1 MKKVVKGVGE
11 RLRKLRTEFLGM
23 TQKELA
29 QVLGVKQNTISQ
41 WEKEERDIPTAVYE
55 TLATEFNVNINWLLT
70 GSGEPFLTPSAEPV
84 KKKTLTK
91 V

>member
-1 MKKVVKGVGE
+1 MKKVVKGVGA
-11 RLRKLRTEFLGM
+11 RLRKLRVELLEM

-29 QVLGVKQNTISQ
+29 QALGVKQNTISQ

-55 TLATEFNVNINWLLT
+55 ALATKFGVNINWLLT
-70 GSGEPFLTPSAEPV
+70 GEGEPLLKPRGGTV
-84 KKKTLTK
+84 KKKTFMR